1 MKKLTTSGQS
11 LFEVVLALGVVT
23 VIIVSLVLLASN
35 AIRNSRFSRNKT
47 LATQY
52 AQEATEWMRG
62 ERDLD
67 FDDFSDHAVLS
78 TTYCLQTL
86 SWDKFSACSS
96 SDTVADTVLI
106 REVALTIDS
115 PTQIQVDVV
124 VFWTDSQGLHEV
136 RSVTNFTDW
145 RAQ

>member
-1 MKKLTTSGQS
+1 MKKSISGQS

-23 VIIVSLVLLASN
+23 IIIVSLVLLTSN
-35 AIRNSRFSRNKT
+35 AIRNSRFSQNKT

-52 AQEATEWMRG
+52 SQEAIEWLRS

-67 FDDFSDHAVLS
+67 FDAFFDRAATS

-86 SWDKFSACSS
+86 SWDKFTACSS
-96 SDTVADTVLI
+96 SDTIADTILT
-106 REVALTIDS
+106 REVAISNDS
-115 PTQIQVDVV
+115 LIQVQVDVV

-136 RSVTNFTDW
+136 RSLTNFTDW

>member
-1 MKKLTTSGQS
+1 MKKSISGQS

-23 VIIVSLVLLASN
+23 IIIVSLVLLTSN
-35 AIRNSRFSRNKT
+35 AIRNSRFSQNKT

-52 AQEATEWMRG
+52 SQEAIEWLRG

-67 FDDFSDHAVLS
+67 FDAFFDRAATS

-86 SWDKFSACSS
+86 SWDKFTACSS
-96 SDTVADTVLI
+96 SDTIADTILT
-106 REVALTIDS
+106 REVAISNDSLT
-115 PTQIQVDVV
+115 QVQVDVV

-136 RSVTNFTDW
+136 RSLTNFTDW